1 MALTLI
7 EGVVDALKTY
17 LEANMAAK
25 LDVLD
30 TEYGDGITL
39 ADIQKYYIAE
49 VQAIPEYPSIFI
61 LGDNVEV
68 LGEGG
73 SWMKSGNNLDLIVFV
88 GDQDTTI
95 LRRRIYRYIRAL
107 IELLITA
114 RTSQGWVVNFKSV
127 ELSPMYSKGGD
138 YLSDAYLS
146 IEIVMTETHAL

>member
-7 EGVVDALKTY
+7 EGVVNAVNTY
-17 LEANMAAK
+17 IQANMPAK
-25 LDVLD
+25 LDTLD
-30 TEYGDGITL
+30 AEYGDFTL
-39 ADIQKYYIAE
+39 DNIKTYYIAE
-49 VQAIPEYPSIFI
+49 VKAIPGYPSIFL

-73 SWMKSGNNLDLIVFV
+73 NWLKSGNNLDIIVFV

-95 LRRRIYRYIRAL
+95 LRRKIYRYIRAL
-107 IELLITA
+107 IELLITS

-138 YLSDAYLS
+138 YLSDAHLAV
-146 IEIVMTETHAL
+146 EIVATETHSL